1 PARIGVLATAGF
13 GFGLLLHDEVESG
26 ARVAEFLD
34 EGLNRRCP
42 IQVRAGERDR
52 TFVLDR
58 ALDDRP
64 FELRKILARRR
75 LDEVLDLVVR
85 REAVWRFA
93 VGEQDLQGVRR
104 LVLGARSSA

>member
-1 PARIGVLATAGF
+1 MLLGRDPSAALRPRSQPTSRVGRGRYRVGSHLLSGPAAPARIGVLATAGF

-34 EGLNRRCP
+34 EALNRRCP

-58 ALDDRP
+58 ALDDR
-64 FELRKILARRR
+64 
-75 LDEVLDLVVR
+75 
-85 REAVWRFA
+85 
-93 VGEQDLQGVRR
+93 
-104 LVLGARSSA
+104 